1 MAVHDEVLA
10 AAIRIAGDADWTFT
24 PDQIVRAL
32 PHLNARTIRTHVTSR
47 CCVNAPA
54 NHPHRWSYFKR
65 IGRGRYVVL
74 PPYRRR
80 AATKRDVRPA
90 SPTPLR
96 DVIHVLVSTSAGVLV
111 AECLE
116 VAVVTQGRTLD
127 ETVANLRDAITL
139 HLEDGDAR
147 RLGLTARP
155 RLLLTFETN
164 LHVATA

>member
-10 AAIRIAGDADWTFT
+10 AAIRIARNADWSFT

-54 NHPHRWSYFKR
+54 NHPHRWRYFR
-65 IGRGRYVVL
+65 RVGRGRYVVL
-74 PPYRRR
+74 PPYRSRP
-80 AATKRDVRPA
+80 ATKHDTRPA
-90 SPTPLR
+90 AQAPLR
-96 DVIHVLVSTSAGVLV
+96 DVIHVLVSTSAGRLV

-116 VAVVTQGRTLD
+116 VAVVTQGHTLD

-155 RLLLTFETN
+155 RLLVTFETD
-164 LHVATA
+164 LHVVTA